1 MLILKVPPRN
11 LLSFLKLL
19 VGEELGVKQ
28 MLQFVAVTW

>member
-19 VGEELGVKQ
+19 VGEEQLFFLLNDKYP
-28 MLQFVAVTW
+28 FA